1 MLLLKKLKS
10 SQPLQNNNIM
20 LFRYMFKQ
28 DCGISLLEVRY
39 AINLKLI
46 KPARIKKEPLHHIPT
61 LTLWSQIN
69 YKLLS
74 FIKLVFLMQARQVG
88 TYKILTLRL

>member
-20 LFRYMFKQ
+20 LFHYMFKQ

-61 LTLWSQIN
+61 LALWH
-69 YKLLS
+69 YGTMALWHYGRKLTIS
-74 FIKLVFLMQARQVG
+74 
-88 TYKILTLRL
+88 Y